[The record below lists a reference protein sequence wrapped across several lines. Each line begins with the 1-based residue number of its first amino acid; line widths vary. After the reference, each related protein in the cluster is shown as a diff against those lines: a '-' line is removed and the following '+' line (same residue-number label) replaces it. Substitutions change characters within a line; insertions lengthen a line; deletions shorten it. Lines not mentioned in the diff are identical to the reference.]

1 MIMLVEY
8 SRYPPRLGSLAIY
21 TSNLALAL
29 TVYDIVADYTDEESF
44 GTVFFESGEEVDW
57 VDLSFRAIRHRSMQ

>member
-1 MIMLVEY
+1 MLVEY

-21 TSNLALAL
+21 TTDLSLARI
-29 TVYDIVADYTDEESF
+29 VYDIVVEYTDEESF

-57 VDLSFRAIRHRSMQ
+57 VDLSFRAIRHRSIQ